1 MLILDQEQIKQ
12 KTKRLAI
19 EILEHNYGE
28 PVIFLAGINNNGLNF
43 AKSLGLYAKRNTDID
58 IQYLNI
64 KVNAANPLAD
74 KVDINIEEDAL
85 KDKVVILVDDVANT
99 GRTLFYGF
107 KPLLET
113 LAKKVEIAV
122 LVDRKH
128 KNFPISPKYV
138 GLTLATTM
146 GENIIVKLKGV
157 DEKSVHLE

>member
-28 PVIFLAGINNNGLNF
+28 EQIFLAGINNNGLNF
-43 AKSLGLYAKRNTDID
+43 AKSLGLYAKRNSDID
-58 IQYLNI
+58 IQYLNV
-64 KVNAANPLAD
+64 KVNAANPLQD
-74 KVDINIEEDAL
+74 KVLINIDEEEL
-85 KDKVVILVDDVANT
+85 RGKVIILVDDVANT

-107 KPLLET
+107 KPLLNT

-128 KNFPISPKYV
+128 KNFPISPNYV

-146 GENIIVKLKGV
+146 GEHIQVKLKNV
-157 DEKSVHLE
+157 DEKSVHLV